1 MSEQKYCLVQFKY
14 TCNLSDDEEPR
25 VVGSTSELG
34 NWNVYK
40 AEKMIYG
47 KSDVPIWK
55 TKENIKIFQNTFL
68 EYKYIIFK
76 NGKFNRWEDLPNN
89 TNRSVNISDNNR
101 ITLWDREGDPHCK
114 LEKNDFMV
122 SSFDP
127 YENGK
132 QFIMNEFYEHNTSQ
146 NEDFNY
152 DDNKQSFGRCFSSNS
167 GNFPNEMLFDEGNEN
182 DEFNDLN
189 YESAGETE
197 DNFQKKKKRT
207 KCFRFK

>member
-1 MSEQKYCLVQFKY
+1 
-14 TCNLSDDEEPR
+14 
-25 VVGSTSELG
+25 
-34 NWNVYK
+34 
-40 AEKMIYG
+40 
-47 KSDVPIWK
+47 VPIWK
-55 TKENIKIFQNTFL
+55 TKENIKLFQNTFL

-89 TNRSVNISDNNR
+89 TNRSVNISDNHR
-101 ITLWDREGDPHCK
+101 ITLWGREGDPHCK
-114 LEKNDFMV
+114 LEKNDFMA

-146 NEDFNY
+146 NEEFNY
-152 DDNKQSFGRCFSSNS
+152 DDNKQSFGRFFRSNS

-197 DNFQKKKKRT
+197 DNFQKKRT
-207 KCFRFK
+207 DKMF